1 MGKRRED
8 RARARRQERAEG
20 TESGT
25 PGSCQVTVGQSLDRM
40 LTVGVHVM
48 ILVWSNFDSLS
59 HCLPNMYRLETIN
72 TLPFFSIPLPLF
84 FLLARMQYHGMDCD
98 TFCSME

>member
-25 PGSCQVTVGQSLDRM
+25 PGCCQVTVGQSLPAF
-40 LTVGVHVM
+40 LLWG
-48 ILVWSNFDSLS
+48 SLS
-59 HCLPNMYRLETIN
+59 PEKKD
-72 TLPFFSIPLPLF
+72 
-84 FLLARMQYHGMDCD
+84 LLK
-98 TFCSME
+98 TFNLAERSKVFHSLHKVWLCISVFVPICCRRKLL